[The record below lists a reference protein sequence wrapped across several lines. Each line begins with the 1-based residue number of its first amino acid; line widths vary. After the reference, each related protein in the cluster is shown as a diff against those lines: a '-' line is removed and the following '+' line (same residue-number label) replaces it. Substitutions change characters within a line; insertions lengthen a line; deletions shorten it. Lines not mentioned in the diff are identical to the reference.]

1 MRPTCISL
9 WSSCQRRFA
18 RSHCRHMALQDP
30 SRTPPLRRGKR
41 LFACA
46 QYHKQRLRFPIDH
59 ARVYLF
65 QARRACPRPVVAA
78 GTSTSPSFAGVEGA

>member
-30 SRTPPLRRGKR
+30 SPTPRSAEESV
-41 LFACA
+41 FACA

-65 QARRACPRPVVAA
+65 QARARACPRPVVAA
-78 GTSTSPSFAGVEGA
+78 DANFPSFAGVEGA